1 MTRNVAKASNVAQ
14 QRQTMNSSVLQIM
27 NDDEKRCEGFK
38 RCAARQTMNNSVL
51 QIMDDDEKRCE
62 GLKRCVAT
70 ANNEQQCP
78 TNDER

>member
-1 MTRNVAKASNVAQ
+1 MTRNVAANVAQ

-51 QIMDDDEKRCE
+51 QIMDDDEKC
-62 GLKRCVAT
+62 GGKRCAAT
-70 ANNEQQCP
+70 TNNEQQRP
-78 TNDER
+78 TNNER